1 MLAHIVNPVA
11 ADPGSRFDLIQ
22 QITFRSM
29 LTAQNQ
35 AGDQQ
40 VHLLSAQY
48 PEDRSMLFPGFEP
61 TPDLSRSVLDVAKF
75 HTPRKLPLLT
85 EILDQAYQHSAAP
98 YAIYTNVDIGLQP
111 NFYQT
116 VASFID
122 RGHDSFVVNRRT
134 ISDHYT
140 SLSQLDEIYADA
152 GKPHRGW
159 DCFVFPRSWIPDF
172 RLGTICIGAPL
183 VGLALLSN
191 LVALSKNFK
200 EFRNERLTFHLGD
213 DKTWNRK
220 SFSDYRKH
228 NYSQLMLQL
237 NLLTETY
244 GNFPPSSPP
253 ARFLIWQSTPVK
265 AAVYQFYSRHPLPL
279 SVVRMLRK
287 DR

>member
-11 ADPGSRFDLIQ
+11 AAPDTRFYFIQ

-29 LTAQNQ
+29 LTAQNL
-35 AGDQQ
+35 ADDQQ
-40 VHLLSAQY
+40 VHLLSSQY

-61 TPDLSRSVLDVAKF
+61 TPDLIRSVLDVAEF
-75 HTPRKLPLLT
+75 QIPRKLPILQD
-85 EILDQAYQHSAAP
+85 ILDQAHQHSTAP
-98 YAIYTNVDIGLQP
+98 YVIYTNVDIGLQP
-111 NFYQT
+111 NFYRA

-122 RGHDSFVVNRRT
+122 QGYDSFVINRRA
-134 ISDHYT
+134 ISDHDI
-140 SLSQLDEIYADA
+140 SPSQLDEIYADA

-191 LVALSKNFK
+191 LIALSENFK
-200 EFRNERLTFHLGD
+200 EFRNEHLTFHLGD

-228 NYSQLMLQL
+228 NYTQLILQL
-237 NLLTETY
+237 EQLTKIY
-244 GNFPPSSPP
+244 GDFSPSSPP
-253 ARFLIWQSTPVK
+253 TRFLNWQSTPVK
-265 AAVYQFYSRHPLPL
+265 AAVYQLYSRHPLPL
-279 SVVRMLRK
+279 SVVRWLRR